1 MPKIDNKQKVKL
13 LNSKKIYTNDISIRL
28 DKFELN
34 RKIVEKEIVEHAPS
48 VGIIPVVDN
57 YNIIFVTQ
65 YRHSAGKTIIE
76 IPAGKI
82 EKDETPKRAALREM
96 AEEIGYT
103 GRLIPLLQWYL
114 APGYSTE
121 IMHVFV
127 ATSLKKLKLKERGN
141 LNDDENIII
150 KRMKL
155 ITAIKK
161 CIDGEIKDCKTVAA
175 LLTYAKMLAF
185 QDKTYQS
192 QSEWT
197 G

>member
-1 MPKIDNKQKVKL
+1 
-13 LNSKKIYTNDISIRL
+13 
-28 DKFELN
+28 
-34 RKIVEKEIVEHAPS
+34 
-48 VGIIPVVDN
+48 
-57 YNIIFVTQ
+57 
-65 YRHSAGKTIIE
+65 
-76 IPAGKI
+76 
-82 EKDETPKRAALREM
+82 
-96 AEEIGYT
+96 
-103 GRLIPLLQWYL
+103 
-114 APGYSTE
+114 
-121 IMHVFV
+121 MHVFV

>member
-76 IPAGKI
+76 TPAGKI

-114 APGYSTE
+114 A
-121 IMHVFV
+121 
-127 ATSLKKLKLKERGN
+127 
-141 LNDDENIII
+141 
-150 KRMKL
+150 
-155 ITAIKK
+155 
-161 CIDGEIKDCKTVAA
+161 
-175 LLTYAKMLAF
+175 
-185 QDKTYQS
+185 
-192 QSEWT
+192 
-197 G
+197 